1 MATVEEH
8 SLLAKLD
15 SVAPLA
21 KFDAFPKLPSTYKA
35 RSESRGF
42 MTLFVAILAVLL
54 VLNDVGEYIW
64 GWSDYEFSVDNNKT
78 PFLNINLDM
87 VVAMP
92 CGCEWVSLRF
102 YPFSLC
108 VCLKLCWGEIGD
120 TSLGECRYM
129 GTFRNDSGENCEII
143 HSLWATTVVG
153 GPYSQHTGCIYAY
166 SPA

>member
-102 YPFSLC
+102 YPFGFCAGERLRT
-108 VCLKLCWGEIGD
+108 LQWGNAGIWVL
-120 TSLGECRYM
+120 S
-129 GTFRNDSGENCEII
+129 GTIQGRI
-143 HSLWATTVVG
+143 AR
-153 GPYSQHTGCIYAY
+153 
-166 SPA
+166 